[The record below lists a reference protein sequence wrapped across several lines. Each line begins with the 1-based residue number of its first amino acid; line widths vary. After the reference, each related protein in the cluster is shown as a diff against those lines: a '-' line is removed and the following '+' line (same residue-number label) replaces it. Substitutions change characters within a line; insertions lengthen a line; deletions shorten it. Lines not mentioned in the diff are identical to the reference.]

1 VTDIDATPAPEP
13 APAEADDN
21 KMNWIELCAA
31 ILLGI
36 AGVLTAYAAYNGSLA
51 DGDALKG
58 YTQSS
63 RTTADANGFYTDY
76 AGTYNADQALFL
88 QYQLLVERGE
98 QDTAD
103 VVKDNL
109 FSDALTVA
117 TDAWLAI
124 PEGEGPPTP
133 LDTEEYVIEAFDTA
147 NQLTEQAE
155 AEFTAAQQV
164 DDDGD
169 NFDLATVFLA
179 VSLFFAGI
187 AALFKVRKIQIA
199 MLIGALALLV
209 PGIQAIATG
218 KGWG

>member
-1 VTDIDATPAPEP
+1 VTDIEPSIAPET
-13 APAEADDN
+13 APDDGSR
-21 KMNWIELCAA
+21 MNWIELCAA

-76 AGTYNADQALFL
+76 AQTYNADQALFL
-88 QYQLLVERGE
+88 QYQLLVEKGD

-117 TDAWLAI
+117 TEAWLAT
-124 PEGEGPPTP
+124 PEGEGAATP
-133 LDTEEYVIEAFDTA
+133 LDTDEYVIESLQSADE
-147 NQLTEQAE
+147 LTQQADD
-155 AEFTAAQQV
+155 EFNAAQKV

-199 MLIGALALLV
+199 MLIGALLLLL
-209 PGIQAIATG
+209 PGIQAIGKG